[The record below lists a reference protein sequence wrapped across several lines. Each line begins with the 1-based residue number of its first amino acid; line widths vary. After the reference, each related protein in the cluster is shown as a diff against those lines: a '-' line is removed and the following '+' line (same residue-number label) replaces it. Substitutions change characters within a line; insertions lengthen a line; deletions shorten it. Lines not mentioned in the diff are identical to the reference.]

1 MTFQS
6 DPAKILIFSGV
17 RGDTRRYRTL
27 HLYEQLKLYNQR
39 SVGGIDCALSHLTDP
54 RLPEIAESA
63 SVVILHRV
71 AYDRHVEKLFA
82 AFRRRNALVILDADD
97 FLYDPAIMSWIDS
110 PDFKD
115 PIRAALYRRELM
127 RHRVTLDH
135 CDAVTVSTQ
144 HLADLIEPF
153 GKPVC
158 VHRNA
163 FSLEMLALSEKA
175 FCERPR
181 HPERVV
187 IGYAS
192 GTRTHDK
199 DLAMIQ
205 PCLRSVLDR
214 FPQVELWLMGAV
226 DPDLNWGA
234 ARDRVHLLPWVPWR
248 DLPARLAEVDINLA
262 PLVPD
267 NPFNQAKSEIKFM
280 ESALVRVPTVASK
293 TDAFCY
299 AIQHGQNGFLA
310 EDPESW
316 QGLIENLIRN
326 PELRRAVGEAA
337 YQDVMA
343 RYHPLLRGQSI
354 AACLVDLS
362 KQTEREALAL
372 PYVKLPDLHNET
384 AATGFQFGPEDEAHP
399 TMPELALYSLKNR
412 GIGTLLGQ
420 IWVFFRRL
428 VSPIFPFRET

>member
-6 DPAKILIFSGV
+6 DSAKILIFSGV

-27 HLYEQLKLYNQR
+27 HLYEQLKLID
-39 SVGGIDCALSHLTDP
+39 GIDCTLSHLTDP

-63 SVVILHRV
+63 SIVILHRV
-71 AYDRHVEKLFA
+71 AFDRHVEKLFA
-82 AFRRRNALVILDADD
+82 AFRRRKALVILDADD

-115 PIRAALYRRELM
+115 PVRAALYRRELM
-127 RHRVTLDH
+127 RHRETLDH

-144 HLADLIEPF
+144 HLADLIKPF
-153 GKPVC
+153 GKPVR

-175 FCERPR
+175 FRERPR

-205 PCLRSVLDR
+205 PCLRSVLER
-214 FPQVELWLMGAV
+214 FPQVELWLMGEV
-226 DPDLNWGA
+226 DAGLNWGG

-248 DLPARLAEVDINLA
+248 DLPARLAQVDINIA
-262 PLVPD
+262 PLVPE

-280 ESALVRVPTVASK
+280 ESALVRVPTIASK

-299 AIQHGQNGFLA
+299 AIQHGHNGFLA
-310 EDPESW
+310 GDPESW
-316 QGLIENLIRN
+316 QGLIENLIQD
-326 PELRRAVGEAA
+326 PEARRTVGEAA
-337 YQDVMA
+337 YQDVIA
-343 RYHPLLRGQSI
+343 RYNPWLRGQTFVE
-354 AACLVDLS
+354 CLEDLS
-362 KQTEREALAL
+362 KQTGREFPAL
-372 PYVKLPDLHNET
+372 PSVKLPDLHDG
-384 AATGFQFGPEDEAHP
+384 AALTGFQFGPEDEVHP

-428 VSPIFPFRET
+428 LSPIFPFH